1 MSGLSEEDCDEALEF
16 LQQTCEAIADAK
28 AGLERAEILRKRI
41 RKKHF
46 LIAEGNN
53 AERDAQVEGI
63 AEVHQADDR
72 YIDAVA
78 TYEGLK
84 AKRELHVI
92 KTEVYRTQEASRRQ
106 VRP

>member
-1 MSGLSEEDCDEALEF
+1 MSGLTDEDCDEALEF

-28 AGLERAEILRKRI
+28 SGLERAEIMRKRV
-41 RKKHF
+41 RRKHF

-53 AERDAQVEGI
+53 AEREAQVEGI

-78 TYEGLK
+78 AYEGLK
-84 AKRELHVI
+84 AKRELRVI
-92 KTEVYRTQEASRRQ
+92 QVDVYRSQEASRRQ